1 MKDAACQV
9 DDNLQLQLTLSEGI
23 SDMFYKT
30 QPLPRIDKKSKNL
43 SKNLSKIITNNR
55 FNIQIKS
62 YKNNKVWKNKKI

>member
-9 DDNLQLQLTLSEGI
+9 DDNLQLHLTLSEGI

-43 SKNLSKIITNNR
+43 DEDSVNDEYHTSELDVTSLSK
-55 FNIQIKS
+55 
-62 YKNNKVWKNKKI
+62 V

>member
-23 SDMFYKT
+23 SDIFYKT

-43 SKNLSKIITNNR
+43 DEDSVNDEYHTSELDVTSLSK
-55 FNIQIKS
+55 
-62 YKNNKVWKNKKI
+62 V

>member
-43 SKNLSKIITNNR
+43 DEDSVNDEYHTSELDVTSLSK
-55 FNIQIKS
+55 
-62 YKNNKVWKNKKI
+62 V